1 LTDTIVTVAVAQVPS
16 KFGDVRANL
25 DAMDGHMREA
35 AAASARLLVF
45 PECHLSGYMFDDRAG
60 ALGAAISAEGDEMR
74 EIAARCAEHGI
85 EVIVGFLEAS
95 GDKLYNSAAVVG
107 ANGVIGIHRKRHLP
121 FLGADR
127 FVDEPPGTE
136 LSLFETGVG
145 KVGVAICYEIRF
157 PEIMRSLA
165 LEGADFIALPT
176 NWPVQSAILA
186 EQFTRVRAAENF
198 IYLLVSNRADEEG
211 DATFLGQSQIID
223 PLGAVVGNSGR
234 TQGLLTA
241 SVDVARARNKTIVVK
256 AGEFEVS
263 PFKDRRPATYRVS

>member
-1 LTDTIVTVAVAQVPS
+1 MTETLVTVAVAQVPA
-16 KFGDVRANL
+16 KLGDVRANL
-25 DAMDGHMREA
+25 DALAGHMREA
-35 AAASARLLVF
+35 GAAGAKLVVF
-45 PECHLSGYMFDDRAG
+45 PECYLSGYMFDDRAS
-60 ALGAAISAEGDEMR
+60 ALGAAISVDGAEMD
-74 EIAARCAEHGI
+74 EIAGLCGEHGI

-107 ANGVIGIHRKRHLP
+107 AKGVSGLHRKRHMP

-136 LSLFETGVG
+136 LSLFDTGVG
-145 KVGVAICYEIRF
+145 KVGIAICYEIRF

-165 LEGADFIALPT
+165 LAGADFVALPT

-198 IYLLVSNRADEEG
+198 IYLLVANRADEEG
-211 DATFLGQSQIID
+211 DATFLGQSQVID
-223 PLGAVVGNSGR
+223 PLGAVIGNSGR

-241 SVDVARARNKTIVVK
+241 TVDVSRARNKTIVVK

-263 PFKDRRPATYRVS
+263 PFRDRRPATYRIV

>member
-1 LTDTIVTVAVAQVPS
+1 MTNIVTVAVAQVPA

-25 DAMDGHMREA
+25 DAMDGHLRDA
-35 AAASARLLVF
+35 AARDAKLLVL
-45 PECHLSGYMFDDRAG
+45 PECYLSGYMFADRASAAAG
-60 ALGAAISAEGDEMR
+60 AISAGSSEMR
-74 EIAARCAEHGI
+74 EIVALCGKHDV
-85 EVIVGFLEAS
+85 EVIVGFLEAD

-107 ANGVIGIHRKRHLP
+107 ASGVIGVHRKRHLP

-136 LSLFETGVG
+136 LSLFETRVG

-165 LEGADFIALPT
+165 LAGADFIALPT
-176 NWPVQSAILA
+176 NWPVQSVILA

-198 IYLLVSNRADEEG
+198 IYLLVANRADAEG

-223 PLGAVVGNSGR
+223 PLGAVIGNSGR
-234 TQGLLTA
+234 SEGVMA
-241 SVDVARARNKTIVVK
+241 AIVDVERARNKTITVK

-263 PFKDRRPATYRVS
+263 PFKDRRPATYRIS

>member
-1 LTDTIVTVAVAQVPS
+1 MTNIVTVAVAQVPA

-25 DAMDGHMREA
+25 DAMDGHLRDA
-35 AAASARLLVF
+35 AARDAKLLVL
-45 PECHLSGYMFDDRAG
+45 PECYLSGYMFADRASAAAG
-60 ALGAAISAEGDEMR
+60 AISAGSSEMR
-74 EIAARCAEHGI
+74 EIVALCGKHDV
-85 EVIVGFLEAS
+85 EVIVGFLEAD

-107 ANGVIGIHRKRHLP
+107 ASGVIGVHRKRHLP

-136 LSLFETGVG
+136 LSLFETRVG

-165 LEGADFIALPT
+165 LAGADFIALPT
-176 NWPVQSAILA
+176 NWPVQSVILA

-198 IYLLVSNRADEEG
+198 IYLLVANRADAEG

-223 PLGAVVGNSGR
+223 PLGAVIGSSGR
-234 TQGLLTA
+234 SEGVMA
-241 SVDVARARNKTIVVK
+241 AIVDVERARNKTITVK

-263 PFKDRRPATYRVS
+263 PFKDRRPATYRIS

>member
-1 LTDTIVTVAVAQVPS
+1 MTDTVTVAVAQVPA
-16 KFGDVRANL
+16 KLGDVRANL
-25 DAMDGHMREA
+25 DAMDGYLREA
-35 AAASARLLVF
+35 AAKRAKLLVL
-45 PECHLSGYMFDDRAG
+45 PECYLSGYMFDDRA
-60 ALGAAISAEGDEMR
+60 AAAAAAISADSA
-74 EIAARCAEHGI
+74 EIGEIVAMCAKHGL
-85 EVIVGFLEAS
+85 ELIVGFLEVN

-107 ANGVIGIHRKRHLP
+107 ASGVIGIHRKRHLP

-127 FVDEPPGTE
+127 FVDEPSGTE
-136 LSLFETGVG
+136 LSLFETCVG

-165 LEGADFIALPT
+165 LAGADFVALPT

-198 IYLLVSNRADEEG
+198 IYLLVANRADAEG
-211 DATFLGQSQIID
+211 DATFLGQSQIVD

-234 TQGLLTA
+234 SEGLLVA
-241 SVDVARARNKTIVVK
+241 SVDVARARNKTITIK

-263 PFKDRRPATYRVS
+263 PFKDRRPATYRIS

>member
-1 LTDTIVTVAVAQVPS
+1 MTDTVVTVAVAQVPA
-16 KFGDVRANL
+16 KLGDVRANL
-25 DAMDGHMREA
+25 DAMAGYMREA
-35 AAASARLLVF
+35 AAAGARLLVF
-45 PECHLSGYMFDDRAG
+45 PECYLSGYMFDDRAS
-60 ALGAAISAEGDEMR
+60 ALGAAIGTDSAEMR
-74 EIAARCAEHGI
+74 EMAKLCAEHRI
-85 EVIVGFLEAS
+85 EIIVGFLEAS
-95 GDKLYNSAAVVG
+95 GDELYNSAAVIG
-107 ANGVIGIHRKRHLP
+107 ADGVIGIHRKRHLP

-136 LSLFETGVG
+136 LSLFDTTVG

-165 LEGADFIALPT
+165 LAGADFIALPT

-198 IYLLVSNRADEEG
+198 IYLLVANRADEEG

-223 PLGAVVGNSGR
+223 PLGAVIGNSGR

-241 SVDVARARNKTIVVK
+241 SVDVARARNKAIVVK

-263 PFKDRRPATYRVS
+263 PFKDRRPATYRIV